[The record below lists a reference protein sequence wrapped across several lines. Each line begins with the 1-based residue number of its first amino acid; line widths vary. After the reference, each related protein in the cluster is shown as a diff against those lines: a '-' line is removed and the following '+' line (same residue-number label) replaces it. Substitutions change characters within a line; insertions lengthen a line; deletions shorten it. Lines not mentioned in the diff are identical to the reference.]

1 MCIICRKEYNENT
14 TEIKIY
20 NCGKIQEI
28 PKIPRLEILKCWNC
42 PELQKIPV
50 LPELRDLNCSLCI
63 NLQEIPLLPKLIKL
77 SCMKCY
83 ELQEIPLLPRLEA
96 LNCSICRSLRE
107 IPMLP
112 RLKILWC
119 EYCPNLVIQPNKL
132 LEFGY
137 KYSNCH
143 WLKEDTIQKVTSIQR
158 YLRKYLRFL
167 AYTRKPRYSTWLY
180 APDGPL
186 GRKFKKRLET
196 TVWTKDQE

>member
-1 MCIICRKEYNENT
+1 MCIICRQEYNENT

-63 NLQEIPLLPKLIKL
+63 NLQEIPLLPKLIRL
-77 SCMKCY
+77 ICVKCSG
-83 ELQEIPLLPRLEA
+83 LQEIPLLPRLTT
-96 LNCSICRSLRE
+96 
-107 IPMLP
+107 
-112 RLKILWC
+112 LWC
-119 EYCPNLVIQPNKL
+119 GGCSNLIIQPNKL
-132 LEFGY
+132 LKGVRY
-137 KYSNCH
+137 RQSNCH
-143 WLKEDTIQKVTSIQR
+143 WLKENTIRKVVLLQR

-167 AYTRKPRYSTWLY
+167 VYIRKEKYSAWLY

-186 GRKFKKRLET
+186 GRKFRLRLET
-196 TVWTKDQE
+196 TVFRKE